1 MSILAMLFPGQGS
14 QYVGMGQALWDVDP
28 EVRKLFAKA
37 EAITHLPL
45 ARLCFEGPMAELTE
59 TVNLQPAVT
68 VVNLALYNAL
78 SRAGVRP
85 QFVAGHSLGEYSAL
99 YAAGVLS
106 EADTIKAVQFRGQV
120 MHREAERHPGAMAAI
135 LRLSKEGVQELLT
148 PLQADGVLALANFNT
163 PEQIV
168 ISGEARLIK
177 QALELAKQAG
187 GRGVPLKVS
196 GAWHSALMTEAQPD
210 FAAFLAGLTFNPP
223 TVSMLFNVSGQPES
237 DPLRIRDYMAR
248 QLTSPVLWTDC
259 VAYLLAAGVDTW
271 VEVGPKDVLK
281 GLVTKTLPP
290 NTPYKFYNIEDPTS
304 LDKFLADF
312 KP

>member
-1 MSILAMLFPGQGS
+1 
-14 QYVGMGQALWDVDP
+14 
-28 EVRKLFAKA
+28 
-37 EAITHLPL
+37 
-45 ARLCFEGPMAELTE
+45 
-59 TVNLQPAVT
+59 
-68 VVNLALYNAL
+68 
-78 SRAGVRP
+78 
-85 QFVAGHSLGEYSAL
+85 LGEYSAL

-120 MHREAERHPGAMAAI
+120 MHREAQRHPGTMAAI
-135 LRLSKEGVQELLT
+135 LRLSKERLQELLA
-148 PLQADGVLALANFNT
+148 PLQAAGVLALANFNT

-168 ISGEARLIK
+168 ISGEAPLIK
-177 QALELAKQAG
+177 QALDQAKQAG

-196 GAWHSALMTEAQPD
+196 GAWHSALMSEAQPD

-223 TVSMLFNVSGQPES
+223 TVPMLFNVTGQPET

-290 NTPYKFYNIEDPTS
+290 DAPYKFYNIEDPQS
-304 LDKFLADF
+304 LNKFLAEF
-312 KP
+312 PE